1 MSSLRIVAA
10 LALAAGG
17 FAASPASAQFYLK
30 SHDMAGQSVTGDEA
44 DIGFKMPGA
53 TPAELRAGLLWNMRA
68 GLNVAALQCQFEP
81 TLLVVSNYNAMLK
94 DHDGEFDAAQA
105 VLNKY
110 YLRTAKVKT
119 KKAGS
124 DAFDQFGTHIYSS
137 FSTVSAQRNFC
148 QTANVIG
155 RDAIFT
161 PRGGLTALAQ
171 ARMREMRNSLV
182 PYGEQGVP
190 SYVYART
197 YNLPV
202 PRLDA
207 VCWSKKGEWQDR
219 KCGAQNWPPAA
230 GIAAR

>member
-1 MSSLRIVAA
+1 MSSLRIAAA

-17 FAASPASAQFYLK
+17 LAAQPASAQFYLQ
-30 SHDMAGQSVTGDEA
+30 SHDMSGKPVSGEEPDL
-44 DIGFKMPGA
+44 GFSMPGA

-81 TLLVVSNYNAMLK
+81 TLLVVSNYNSMLK
-94 DHDGEFDAAQA
+94 DHDAEFDAAQA
-105 VLNKY
+105 TLNKY
-110 YLRTAKVKT
+110 YLRTAKGKS

-124 DAFDQFGTHIYSS
+124 DAFDAFGTHIYSG

-148 QTANVIG
+148 QTANQIG

-161 PRGGLTALAQ
+161 PRGQLTALAQ
-171 ARMREMRNSLV
+171 ARTRELRNSLV

-197 YNLPV
+197 DNLPL
-202 PRLDA
+202 PRLD
-207 VCWSKKGEWQDR
+207 VLCWSKKGEWVAK
-219 KCGAQNWPPAA
+219 KCGAQNWPPA
-230 GIAAR
+230 GSLAAR

>member
-1 MSSLRIVAA
+1 MSSLRIAA
-10 LALAAGG
+10 AFALAASGV
-17 FAASPASAQFYLK
+17 AAQPVSAQFYLK
-30 SHDMAGQSVTGDEA
+30 SHDMAGQPVTGDEA

-94 DHDGEFDAAQA
+94 DHDGEFDIAQA
-105 VLNKY
+105 ALNKY
-110 YLRTAKVKT
+110 YLRTAKIKT
-119 KKAGS
+119 KKGGS

-161 PRGGLTALAQ
+161 PARRIDRAGTGADARVAQ
-171 ARMREMRNSLV
+171 QPGSLW
-182 PYGEQGVP
+182 
-190 SYVYART
+190 RT
-197 YNLPV
+197 GRPV
-202 PRLDA
+202 LRL
-207 VCWSKKGEWQDR
+207 C
-219 KCGAQNWPPAA
+219 PHL
-230 GIAAR
+230 

>member
-1 MSSLRIVAA
+1 MSSLRIT
-10 LALAAGG
+10 LALAAGVM
-17 FAASPASAQFYLK
+17 AAQPASAQFYLK
-30 SHDMAGQSVTGDEA
+30 SHDMTGQSVTGDEA

-81 TLLVVSNYNAMLK
+81 TLLVVSNYNSLLK
-94 DHDGEFDAAQA
+94 DHDGEFDVAQA

-137 FSTVSAQRNFC
+137 FSTVTAQRNFC

-161 PRGGLTALAQ
+161 PRGGPDCAGTGADARVTQQPGALWRAGR
-171 ARMREMRNSLV
+171 AVL
-182 PYGEQGVP
+182 
-190 SYVYART
+190 
-197 YNLPV
+197 
-202 PRLDA
+202 RL
-207 VCWSKKGEWQDR
+207 CQDV
-219 KCGAQNWPPAA
+219 
-230 GIAAR
+230 